1 MNCCLVL
8 CNNLP
13 GKSGFQTSNCKRC
26 VINIIFRSIEAT
38 LTIFFQSPSSTLL
51 IITHKYAHFLLIFTL
66 NFLHY
71 ILYILFCTWKISV
84 CRNAIF
90 FVLSSDGACIYFSC
104 IIRANKPTCWIYDIL
119 YLRFTVYNWNI
130 CNLKNCIH
138 FQYIYCV
145 HFTRI
150 YILFVSIGI
159 RKLKTYRLYGVVF
172 KSILF
177 LCYNIIPKIT
187 VSYNLAS
194 QKRRP

>member
-1 MNCCLVL
+1 MRHQYYFSVNWGNSYHFFSEPLFHVAHYYT
-8 CNNLP
+8 
-13 GKSGFQTSNCKRC
+13 Q
-26 VINIIFRSIEAT
+26 IRS
-38 LTIFFQSPSSTLL
+38 FFTNFYTQ
-51 IITHKYAHFLLIFTL
+51 
-66 NFLHY
+66 FLHY

-104 IIRANKPTCWIYDIL
+104 IILANKPTCWIYDIL